1 MQKTKQILFISILF
15 ISNIIFAQT
24 KIIDSLVQKVNT
36 AQTKKE
42 KLKQLLLL
50 CEQHQ
55 SIHKDSLWQYAFR
68 STQIAANTNKQSV
81 GLAKIAIIN
90 ALLRFD
96 KIDSAQKI
104 IASEL
109 KNYSVNNK
117 TERKIFFSL
126 LVLKSNCYS
135 AISNYKDAVAIMY
148 YTIGFAEKY
157 NDTATLAISY
167 NSLGEIAYNRDMIN
181 ESLQWFYKSL
191 ALTQNKKEYKAEK
204 AVSYINLAIVY
215 GWIGKSDS
223 AKYYIQQSIPLC
235 YEIQNL
241 YYLCNALLNESSNYK
256 NAKNYKEAERVMLEA
271 MEIRKKTEGR
281 IVFSNEQLALGNLY
295 NRSGQ
300 YDKAIK
306 IFKDGLAYD
315 DSVNIGIAAT
325 HKKKSNLTI
334 RLYYLLGLSRSYKAK
349 GDLVLY
355 SEMLQNL
362 IAIKDTLYE
371 VNAADA
377 MADMQVKYETQK
389 KENTIIQQQLDLS
402 KKNNL
407 LYGSIGLLAALAIIF
422 GILFW
427 SYKSRQELKLQ
438 QQIEEDKWLTQ
449 QEVAKAEEKERS
461 RIAADLHDNLGVYA
475 ASIASNLN
483 HIKVDEQHTENV
495 VALNELRNNSQAI
508 VSQLNDTI
516 WVLKKDIIL
525 LTSVCDRI
533 KLLIS
538 RTQKSFPDI
547 EFNASEDIENDV
559 EFSASHAY
567 HLYRIIQEAINNAL
581 KHSQCSKIDIDVNSH
596 ENWTISI
603 ADNGVG
609 ISETSNKIKEGGNGL
624 LNMQARGTEV
634 GWTIT
639 WQQMQ
644 NNGTKVVIAPT
655 TN

>member
-24 KIIDSLVQKVNT
+24 KIIDSLVQKANT

-42 KLKQLLLL
+42 KLQQLLLL

-55 SIHKDSLWQYAFR
+55 SIHKDSLWQYALR
-68 STQIAANTNKQSV
+68 AKELAANTNKQSI
-81 GLAKIAIIN
+81 GLANIAIIN

-96 KIDSAQKI
+96 KVDTALKI
-104 IASEL
+104 IKSEL
-109 KNYSVNNK
+109 KNYSVNDK
-117 TERKIFFSL
+117 TEQRIFFSL
-126 LVLKSNCYS
+126 QELKSNCYS

-148 YTIGFAEKY
+148 NTIGFAEKY
-157 NDTATLAISY
+157 DDTATLAISY
-167 NSLGEIAYNRDMIN
+167 NSLGEIAYNRDMID
-181 ESLQWFYKSL
+181 ESFQWFFKSL

-215 GWIGKSDS
+215 GWLGKSDS
-223 AKYYIQQSIPLC
+223 AKYYIQQSIPIC

-315 DSVNIGIAAT
+315 DSVNIGVAAT

-377 MADMQVKYETQK
+377 MADMQVKY
-389 KENTIIQQQLDLS
+389 
-402 KKNNL
+402 
-407 LYGSIGLLAALAIIF
+407 
-422 GILFW
+422 
-427 SYKSRQELKLQ
+427 
-438 QQIEEDKWLTQ
+438 
-449 QEVAKAEEKERS
+449 
-461 RIAADLHDNLGVYA
+461 
-475 ASIASNLN
+475 
-483 HIKVDEQHTENV
+483 
-495 VALNELRNNSQAI
+495 
-508 VSQLNDTI
+508 
-516 WVLKKDIIL
+516 
-525 LTSVCDRI
+525 
-533 KLLIS
+533 
-538 RTQKSFPDI
+538 
-547 EFNASEDIENDV
+547 
-559 EFSASHAY
+559 
-567 HLYRIIQEAINNAL
+567 
-581 KHSQCSKIDIDVNSH
+581 
-596 ENWTISI
+596 
-603 ADNGVG
+603 
-609 ISETSNKIKEGGNGL
+609 
-624 LNMQARGTEV
+624 
-634 GWTIT
+634 
-639 WQQMQ
+639 
-644 NNGTKVVIAPT
+644 
-655 TN
+655 